1 MGPPMDA
8 YFNLDLELASS
19 ELAGERVGKEHSSP
33 KTVHLKIPGLVVC
46 KLFRMSETEGREYEM
61 SCRGQQR

>member
-33 KTVHLKIPGLVVC
+33 KTSAFKDPRPGCLQTVQNV
-46 KLFRMSETEGREYEM
+46 
-61 SCRGQQR
+61 